1 MKQRDLKTLMLLSFE
16 VQPQMRKMRML
27 VEEEMI
33 GGDNCWSLADG
44 SGACFLPFPC
54 YRCGVLGDA
63 GDVCEDEHD
72 VAGDL

>member
-1 MKQRDLKTLMLLSFE
+1 MLMLLSFE

-27 VEEEMI
+27 VEEETI
-33 GGDNCWSLADG
+33 GGDNCWSFADG

-54 YRCGVLGDA
+54 YRCGVVLNSKC
-63 GDVCEDEHD
+63 DVDENEHG